1 MDGTAEMID
10 TVAFDADDTLWHNEH
25 LFQDT
30 QKNLEAIVQRHRP
43 GEEIHDALFAV
54 EMRNLQ
60 LFGYG
65 IKGFTLSMV
74 EAAIQLTGGHIK
86 AEEIREIVQL
96 GKTMMQAPV
105 DLLDGVSECLDAV
118 CGRYRVIL
126 ITKGDIVDQTSKI
139 ERSGLADCFEQ
150 VEIVPR
156 KDAAIYRTVFA
167 RHGIDPA
174 RCVMVGNSMPSD
186 VLPMLELGGQAVH
199 VPYKL
204 LWAHEAHGE
213 DPKSER
219 FHRLDRL
226 SELPALLERLAGRKR
241 AAS

>member
-1 MDGTAEMID
+1 MID

-30 QKNLEAIVQRHRP
+30 QKKLEAIVQRHRP
-43 GEEIHDALFAV
+43 GEDIHDALFAV
-54 EMRNLQ
+54 EMRNLH

-74 EAAIQLTGGHIK
+74 EAAIQLTGGRIA
-86 AEEIREIVQL
+86 AEEIHEIVQL
-96 GKTMMQAPV
+96 GKAMMQAPV
-105 DLLDGVSECLDAV
+105 DLLDGVEECLAAV
-118 CGRYRVIL
+118 CGRYRIIL

-156 KDAAIYRTVFA
+156 KDACVYRSIFA
-167 RHGIDPA
+167 RHSIEPA

-186 VLPMLELGGQAVH
+186 VLPVLELGGHGVH

-204 LWAHEAHGE
+204 LWQHEAHGE
-213 DPKSER
+213 DPVDER
-219 FHRLDRL
+219 FHRLERL
-226 SELPALLERLAGRKR
+226 SELPGLLERLAGGRR

>member
-1 MDGTAEMID
+1 MID

-30 QKNLEAIVQRHRP
+30 QKKLEAIVQRHRP
-43 GEEIHDALFAV
+43 GEDIYEALFAV
-54 EMRNLQ
+54 EMRNLE

-74 EAAIQLTGGHIK
+74 EAAIQLTGGRIP
-86 AEEIREIVQL
+86 AEEIHEIVQL

-105 DLLDGVSECLDAV
+105 DLLEGVEETLDAV

-126 ITKGDIVDQTSKI
+126 ITKGDIVDQTGKL
-139 ERSGLADCFEQ
+139 ERSGLARCFEQ

-156 KDAAIYRTVFA
+156 KDAAIYRTVFR

-174 RCVMVGNSMPSD
+174 RAVMVGNSMPSD
-186 VLPMLELGGQAVH
+186 VLPMLELGGHGVH
-199 VPYKL
+199 VPYAL
-204 LWAHEAHGE
+204 LWAHEAHDE
-213 DPKSER
+213 DPVSER
-219 FHRLDRL
+219 FHRLERLTELPGLLDRL
-226 SELPALLERLAGRKR
+226 AEAR
-241 AAS
+241 